1 MAETTIS
8 SERALDLTV
17 AFHPDED
24 GGFWAECL
32 EIPSCVSQGE
42 TEEEVA
48 ANIKDAIDA
57 CLAVIF
63 EDRLRQVMESRDLS
77 EVNLVG
83 ISKQE
88 RISVPTPHFVKE
100 AVA

>member
-1 MAETTIS
+1 M
-8 SERALDLTV
+8 
-17 AFHPDED
+17 
-24 GGFWAECL
+24 
-32 EIPSCVSQGE
+32 
-42 TEEEVA
+42 A

-88 RISVPTPHFVKE
+88 RISVPAPHFVKE